1 MLIETISL
9 AALIVLFV
17 MLFIAWRDRQSGN
30 GTLPEAFVQQKK
42 NKTIS
47 QAVLKLQKSYPD
59 SDRFFLFW
67 LQIQRLNT
75 LLPQGAMAELG
86 VYKGETALLL
96 HTLAPNRLLHLFDTF
111 EGFREDDLIKETG
124 EATTYK
130 PHHFADT
137 SVESVKERLQNHH
150 NIKFYKGNFAEQCH
164 SVENEKFALV
174 SIDVDLAK
182 PTAKGLRFFYPRL
195 LPGGLI
201 FIHDYNPKWPELM
214 RVVDDFLKE
223 IPENAVLASDKDSSL
238 IIVKNS

>member
-1 MLIETISL
+1 MLIEIISI
-9 AALIVLFV
+9 AALAVLLV

-30 GTLPEAFVQQKK
+30 GNLPEAYVQQKK
-42 NKTIS
+42 NKAIS
-47 QAVLKLQKSYPD
+47 EAVLKLQKIYPD

-67 LQIQRLNT
+67 LHIQRLNT
-75 LLPQGAMAELG
+75 NLPDGAMAELG

-96 HTLAPNRLLHLFDTF
+96 HALSPNRPLHLFDTF
-111 EGFREDDLIKETG
+111 EGFRQEDLNQEKG
-124 EATTYK
+124 EAATYK

-137 SVESVKERLQNHH
+137 SVESVKEKLKKHP
-150 NIKFYKGNFAEQCH
+150 NIKFYKGDFKTQCH
-164 SVENEKFALV
+164 LAEDERFALV

-182 PTAKGLRFFYPRL
+182 PTAEGLRFFYPRL
-195 LPGGLI
+195 LPGGVI

-238 IIVKNS
+238 IIVKNG

>member
-1 MLIETISL
+1 
-9 AALIVLFV
+9 

-30 GTLPEAFVQQKK
+30 GTLPEAFVQQKN
-42 NKTIS
+42 NKAIS
-47 QAVLKLQKSYPD
+47 EEVLKIQKTYPD

-67 LQIQRLNT
+67 LQIKRLNT

-111 EGFREDDLIKETG
+111 EGFRQDDLTAETG
-124 EATTYK
+124 EAATYK

-137 SVESVKERLQNHH
+137 SVESVKEKLPTHP
-150 NIKFYKGNFAEQCH
+150 NIKFYKGNFADQCH
-164 SVENEKFALV
+164 SVEKESFALI

-182 PTAKGLRFFYPRL
+182 PTAEGLRFFYPRL
-195 LPGGLI
+195 LPGGVI
-201 FIHDYNPKWPELM
+201 FIHDYNPKWPELI

-223 IPENAVLASDKDSSL
+223 IPENAMIASDKDSSL